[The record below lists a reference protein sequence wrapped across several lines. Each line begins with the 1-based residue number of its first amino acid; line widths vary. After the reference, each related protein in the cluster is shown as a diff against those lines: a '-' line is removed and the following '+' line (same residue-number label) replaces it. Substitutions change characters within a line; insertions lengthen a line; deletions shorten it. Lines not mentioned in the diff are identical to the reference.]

1 MTIERA
7 PTRGKQIKV
16 GQFRSTL
23 VDLVNV
29 TSYKFGVVYDPPIP
43 CSTPGFMRA
52 GEIHTGIWTLEVS
65 ANTFDEDL
73 FRTLLNL
80 PGYKS
85 FDTITGIPVRP
96 PTSLADLSAIDGE
109 LECVIGYRLKA
120 EFKFCQETSEECL
133 FFDEDDTC
141 DH

>member
-1 MTIERA
+1 MTIEQA
-7 PTRGKQIKV
+7 PTRGKLIKV

-52 GEIHTGIWTLEVS
+52 GAIHSGIWTLEVS
-65 ANTFDEDL
+65 ANTFDGDL

-80 PGYKS
+80 PGFKT
-85 FDTITGIPVRP
+85 FDTIEDPATIDSPV
-96 PTSLADLSAIDGE
+96 
-109 LECVIGYRLKA
+109 ECVIGYRLKA
-120 EFKFCQETSEECL
+120 EFKFYQETSEECL

-141 DH
+141 D

>member
-1 MTIERA
+1 MTIDRA
-7 PTRGKQIKV
+7 PTRGKLIKV

-23 VDLVNV
+23 VDLANV

-52 GEIHTGIWTLEVS
+52 GEIHSGDWTLEVS

-85 FDTITGIPVRP
+85 FDTIEGIPVRL
-96 PTSLADLSAIDGE
+96 TSLAELSAIDGS

-120 EFKFCQETSEECL
+120 EFKFYQETSVECL

-141 DH
+141 A